1 MAPINL
7 FNLLAVSALAIF
19 ASSFGPSSVNA
30 LATGDHVVRDISHAH
45 HALAKKK
52 RHASSNP
59 KRCKNKP
66 KPTASSSTPKATGS
80 ASSSNNNNYNNNK
93 NGNKNGNK
101 NSNKNGNKSGSKSG
115 SKSTPS
121 SASPKPSST
130 STGSSSSS
138 GGGVSSKV
146 GLAWPNGNDPSLKN
160 FNTGKKPP

>member
-52 RHASSNP
+52 RVASSNP

-101 NSNKNGNKSGSKSG
+101 SGN
-115 SKSTPS
+115 KSTPS